1 MLRKATRYSPSP
13 RRSKIIV
20 KFAGYNVQYGVGL
33 DGRYDLDRIADA
45 VRDADIIAL
54 QEVTRNF
61 ARNGY
66 DDMVAGL
73 EARLPRH
80 FSAFHA
86 PVDILLNMEERDG
99 RLIQHRLQFGNMIFS
114 RLPILSV
121 RGLMLPRSRTYE
133 RLNLQRSALEAIILA
148 PSGPIRVY
156 SIHLDHVS
164 PEERLLQIA
173 CLKRWLTDVPGE
185 GVAVT
190 GAAEMGM
197 ADTPAP
203 EDYVVLGDFNLQPET
218 PEYESLF
225 GAKDPFYGRVPRR
238 TLPVDA
244 HAFLGQ
250 RPSGSYSWEGPA
262 GETERL
268 WLDYALVS
276 ASLAGRLKTAFVD
289 NSVRGSDHFPL
300 FMELA

>member
-1 MLRKATRYSPSP
+1 M
-13 RRSKIIV
+13 

-73 EARLPRH
+73 EARLPGH
-80 FSAFHA
+80 FSAFQA
-86 PVDILLNMEERDG
+86 PVDILLNIEEREG
-99 RLIQHRLQFGNMIFS
+99 RVIQHRLQFGNMIFS
-114 RLPILSV
+114 RYPILSV

-133 RLNLQRSALEAIILA
+133 RLNLQRGALEAVIAA

-156 SIHLDHVS
+156 SVHLDHIS
-164 PEERLLQIA
+164 PEERLAQIA
-173 CLKRWLTDVPGE
+173 CLKRWLADVPAE

-203 EDYVVLGDFNLQPET
+203 EDYVALGDFNLQPET
-218 PEYESLF
+218 PEYECLF
-225 GAKDPFYGRVPRR
+225 GARDPFYGRVPRR

-244 HAFLGQ
+244 HAFLG
-250 RPSGSYSWEGPA
+250 RRNAESYSWEGPSGA
-262 GETERL
+262 DERL

-276 ASLAGRLKTAFVD
+276 ASLAGRLKAASVD
-289 NSVRGSDHFPL
+289 TGLRGSDHFPL
-300 FMELA
+300 FVELA

>member
-1 MLRKATRYSPSP
+1 M
-13 RRSKIIV
+13 
-20 KFAGYNVQYGVGL
+20 KFAGYNVQYGMGL

-73 EARLPRH
+73 EARLPGH

-86 PVDILLNMEERDG
+86 PVDILLNMEERAG
-99 RLIQHRLQFGNMIFS
+99 RVIQHRLQFGNMIFS
-114 RLPILSV
+114 RYPILSV
-121 RGLMLPRSRTYE
+121 RGLMLPRSRTYD
-133 RLNLQRSALEAIILA
+133 RLNLQRGALEAVIAA

-164 PEERLLQIA
+164 PEERQAHIA
-173 CLKRWLTDVPGE
+173 CLKRWFTDVPAE

-203 EDYVVLGDFNLQPET
+203 EDYVALGDFNLQPET
-218 PEYESLF
+218 PDYVSLF
-225 GAKDPFYGRVPRR
+225 GAPDPFYGRVPRR

-244 HAFLGQ
+244 HAHLGLRQ
-250 RPSGSYSWEGPA
+250 AKSYSWEGPSGA
-262 GETERL
+262 GERL

-276 ASLAGRLKTAFVD
+276 ASLASRLKSASVD
-289 NSVRGSDHFPL
+289 NAARGSDHFPL
-300 FMELA
+300 FVELA